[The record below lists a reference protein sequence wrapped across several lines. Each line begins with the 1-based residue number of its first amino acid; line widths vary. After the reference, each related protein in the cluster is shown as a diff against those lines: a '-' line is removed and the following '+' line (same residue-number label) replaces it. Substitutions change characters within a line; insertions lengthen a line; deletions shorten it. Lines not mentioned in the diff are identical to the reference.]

1 VRVTSQSISES
12 YLDGYELPHINY
24 DTGYLIT
31 IRYELPHYLTCE
43 MMSDFGTDNG
53 GTEPME
59 VDMKGK
65 DMVRLKDMPPGHV
78 NVGPFHVC
86 NLPDYV
92 RGATVGRDN
101 IPVVLYEAR
110 FKMVEGKP
118 EKQEKWAVMVPPRK
132 DIGIVCAGCY
142 APTMSLWDKSRCVSC
157 RTFANHLDVVLC
169 VDPEN
174 PKKRIAEKDEDGNE
188 IRKRPCLAFGPSS
201 PDPEFNHLVT
211 IMEKVKDA
219 MPPVNENEGLR
230 GQIIEN
236 ETGAMTAGAL
246 TLTMPVQAFE
256 EEDEMSVKDID
267 ELLPK
272 IPECDLLEEL
282 RKRHMDGL
290 AGFLSHINMKDIKA
304 YVKENDKIGRK
315 ARALKKLRG

>member
-1 VRVTSQSISES
+1 
-12 YLDGYELPHINY
+12 
-24 DTGYLIT
+24 
-31 IRYELPHYLTCE
+31 
-43 MMSDFGTDNG
+43 
-53 GTEPME
+53 
-59 VDMKGK
+59 
-65 DMVRLKDMPPGHV
+65 
-78 NVGPFHVC
+78 
-86 NLPDYV
+86 
-92 RGATVGRDN
+92 
-101 IPVVLYEAR
+101 
-110 FKMVEGKP
+110 
-118 EKQEKWAVMVPPRK
+118 
-132 DIGIVCAGCY
+132 
-142 APTMSLWDKSRCVSC
+142 
-157 RTFANHLDVVLC
+157 
-169 VDPEN
+169 
-174 PKKRIAEKDEDGNE
+174 
-188 IRKRPCLAFGPSS
+188 
-201 PDPEFNHLVT
+201 
-211 IMEKVKDA
+211 MEKVKDA

-304 YVKENDKIGRK
+304 YVKENNKIGRK